1 MTTFKNY
8 LAHRLK
14 ETGLTTLVFS
24 LISAIITFSVTIEE
38 ASYYYMHEGYTE
50 YKGETGIYILAIILG
65 IFCTVIP
72 FMETAGF
79 KNRRN
84 LDTLCFL
91 PMSRFKLALAHYV
104 SGFIQIIVIYTVA
117 FVTSGLCLM
126 GYAEHFTLA
135 YMPLYYILS
144 LLIGLVM
151 YSVFIFI
158 FGKANTVVD
167 GVIFCA
173 LWLCA
178 LGLVTGVVFSI
189 LMAYLEVFFS
199 AEIEPD
205 KLGLIPQVEGL
216 YDFCEHMTDLSEWL
230 IVYVPINN
238 FTVIFQ
244 YLMENPGN
252 EYYIGQFERV
262 VSGAYMFTFWGVI
275 GVASAYGYFKHF
287 VRYKVESAGEISNS
301 AFGYK
306 LLIPLYGY
314 CYLVAIGDGLTF
326 NIMFWAMMVVGYA
339 IYRRGMKFK
348 KNDIIALA
356 IGLVLVLM
364 PGMGFI
370 CLLLLLGTPIFSVI
384 WLGISIYRLVKAK
397 RKSCE
402 AGEVSA
408 KTETA
413 RQTVFIVLAS
423 LLFILSVAVIVA
435 SLHLTGI
442 WYLY

>member
-24 LISAIITFSVTIEE
+24 LISAIITLSVTIES
-38 ASYYYMHEGYTE
+38 ASYYLTYGDYIE

-72 FMETAGF
+72 LLETAGF

-91 PMSRFKLALAHYV
+91 PISRFKLALAHYV
-104 SGFIQIIVIYTVA
+104 SGFIQIIVIYTVS
-117 FVTSGLCLM
+117 FVTSAFCLIS
-126 GYAEHFTLA
+126 YAEHFVLA
-135 YMPLYYILS
+135 YLPLYYILS
-144 LLIGLVM
+144 LLIGLVI
-151 YSVFIFI
+151 YSCFIFI

-178 LGLVTGVVFSI
+178 LWLITGVVFMI
-189 LMAYLEVFFS
+189 LEAYLDGAFS
-199 AEIEPD
+199 VEIEPGE
-205 KLGLIPQVEGL
+205 LGIIPQMEGL
-216 YDFCEHMTDLSEWL
+216 YDFCEYMIDLSEWL
-230 IVYVPINN
+230 IVYVPLNDC
-238 FTVIFQ
+238 TVVFQ

-252 EYYIGQFERV
+252 EYYMGQFERII
-262 VSGAYMFTFWGVI
+262 SEAYMFAFWGAV
-275 GVASAYGYFKHF
+275 GLASAYGYFKHF

-306 LLIPLYGY
+306 LLIPIYGY
-314 CYLVAIGDGLTF
+314 CCLVAIGDGLSF
-326 NIMFWAMMVVGYA
+326 NIMFWAMMIVGYA

-348 KNDIIALA
+348 KSDITSLA
-356 IGLVLVLM
+356 VGLIFVCL
-364 PGMGFI
+364 PGIDFI

-384 WLGISIYRLVKAK
+384 WLGLGIYRLVKAK
-397 RKSCE
+397 RKSVE
-402 AGEVSA
+402 ESVKA
-408 KTETA
+408 ETA
-413 RQTVFIVLAS
+413 KQIICIVLSS
-423 LLFILSVAVIVA
+423 LLFILSVAAVVVNFVLNYVLRI
-435 SLHLTGI
+435 
-442 WYLY
+442 